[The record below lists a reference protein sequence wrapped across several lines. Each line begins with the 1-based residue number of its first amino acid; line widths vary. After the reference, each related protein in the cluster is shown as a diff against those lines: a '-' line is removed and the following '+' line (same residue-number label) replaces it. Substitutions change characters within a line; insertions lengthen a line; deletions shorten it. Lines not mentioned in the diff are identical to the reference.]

1 MIRKKSVTEVAVDE
15 ECILKNKNKNEIA
28 KVIPSDADI
37 YNKKFG
43 WTGGFFM
50 RINNS
55 QNVQQILK
63 AYNKNVS
70 KVKKTEEAKFKSDKI
85 EISESAKDFQVA
97 MKALSDVPEVR
108 EEKVEELKKKIADGK
123 YQPSAQDIAK
133 KMLNDIKTNN
143 MG

>member
-1 MIRKKSVTEVAVDE
+1 
-15 ECILKNKNKNEIA
+15 
-28 KVIPSDADI
+28 
-37 YNKKFG
+37 
-43 WTGGFFM
+43 M

-55 QNVQQILK
+55 QNVQQVLK

-70 KVKKTEEAKFKSDKI
+70 KVKKTEETKFKSDKI
-85 EISESAKDFQVA
+85 EISESSKDFQVA
-97 MKALSDVPEVR
+97 MKALEDTPEIR
-108 EEKVEELKKKIADGK
+108 EDKVAELKKKIADGN

>member
-1 MIRKKSVTEVAVDE
+1 
-15 ECILKNKNKNEIA
+15 
-28 KVIPSDADI
+28 
-37 YNKKFG
+37 
-43 WTGGFFM
+43 M

>member
-1 MIRKKSVTEVAVDE
+1 
-15 ECILKNKNKNEIA
+15 
-28 KVIPSDADI
+28 
-37 YNKKFG
+37 
-43 WTGGFFM
+43 M

-63 AYNKNVS
+63 AYNKNIS
-70 KVKKTEEAKFKSDKI
+70 KVKKTEETKFKSDKI
-85 EISESAKDFQVA
+85 EISESSKDFQVA
-97 MKALSDVPEVR
+97 MKALEDTPEIR
-108 EEKVEELKKKIADGK
+108 EGKVAELKKKIADGN

>member
-1 MIRKKSVTEVAVDE
+1 
-15 ECILKNKNKNEIA
+15 
-28 KVIPSDADI
+28 
-37 YNKKFG
+37 
-43 WTGGFFM
+43 M

-63 AYNKNVS
+63 AYNKSVS
-70 KVKKTEEAKFKSDKI
+70 KVKKTEETKFKSDKI
-85 EISESAKDFQVA
+85 EISESSKDFQVA
-97 MKALSDVPEVR
+97 MKALEDTPEIR
-108 EEKVEELKKKIADGK
+108 EDKVAELKKKIADGN

>member
-1 MIRKKSVTEVAVDE
+1 
-15 ECILKNKNKNEIA
+15 
-28 KVIPSDADI
+28 
-37 YNKKFG
+37 
-43 WTGGFFM
+43 M

-70 KVKKTEEAKFKSDKI
+70 KVKKTEETKFNSDKI

-97 MKALSDVPEVR
+97 MKALEDRPEIR
-108 EEKVEELKKKIADGK
+108 EDKVAELKKKIADGSYK
-123 YQPSAQDIAK
+123 PSAQDIVK
-133 KMLNDIKTNN
+133 KMLNDIKTSN

>member
-1 MIRKKSVTEVAVDE
+1 
-15 ECILKNKNKNEIA
+15 
-28 KVIPSDADI
+28 
-37 YNKKFG
+37 
-43 WTGGFFM
+43 M

-55 QNVQQILK
+55 QSVQNVLK

-70 KVKKTEEAKFKSDKI
+70 KVKKTEETKFKSDKI

-97 MKALSDVPEVR
+97 MKALSDLPETR
-108 EEKVEELKKKIADGK
+108 EEKVDALKKKIADGK

-133 KMLNDIKTNN
+133 KMLEDIKTNN

>member
-1 MIRKKSVTEVAVDE
+1 
-15 ECILKNKNKNEIA
+15 
-28 KVIPSDADI
+28 
-37 YNKKFG
+37 
-43 WTGGFFM
+43 M

-70 KVKKTEEAKFKSDKI
+70 KVKKTEETKFKSDKI
-85 EISESAKDFQVA
+85 EISESSKDFQVA
-97 MKALSDVPEVR
+97 MKALEDTPEIR
-108 EEKVEELKKKIADGK
+108 EDKVAELKKKIADGN